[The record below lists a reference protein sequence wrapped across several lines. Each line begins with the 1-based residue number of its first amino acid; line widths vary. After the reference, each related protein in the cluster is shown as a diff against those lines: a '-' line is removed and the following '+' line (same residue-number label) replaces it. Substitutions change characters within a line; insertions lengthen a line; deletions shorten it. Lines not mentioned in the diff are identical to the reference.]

1 MSYISP
7 VTSLLSFRK
16 LPSKCS
22 FSATDSGMHM
32 CLTILSRQLDSSQA
46 GQYAHIHRASHAFAT
61 QIGVSVYY
69 RPDSRN
75 EHALRPLQTQWD
87 TCLSRL
93 NACWDNFLQA
103 LLIWWQAA
111 VSPRPSIFIAFSLP
125 VSLPV
130 CLFVFFLRGVN
141 PDWVIL
147 LPLFF
152 FSHTTSSSALAGS
165 VFLLYHDIFDVN
177 VWVSVR
183 VRIPQTTCVW
193 WN

>member
-32 CLTILSRQLDSSQA
+32 CLTILSSQLDSSQA

-75 EHALRPLQTQWD
+75 EHALRPFRLNEIHVFLVWMPVGTIFYKL
-87 TCLSRL
+87 CLSGGRL
-93 NACWDNFLQA
+93 L
-103 LLIWWQAA
+103 
-111 VSPRPSIFIAFSLP
+111 SLP
-125 VSLPV
+125 VPPSSSPFHSPSLSLSV
-130 CLFVFFLRGVN
+130 YLSSSSEVWIQIESSSFLC
-141 PDWVIL
+141 
-147 LPLFF
+147 FF
-152 FSHTTSSSALAGS
+152 FSHNLFICSRWFSFSSLSWY
-165 VFLLYHDIFDVN
+165 F
-177 VWVSVR
+177 W
-183 VRIPQTTCVW
+183 C
-193 WN
+193 